1 MNAILD
7 ALVGDPQR
15 ALYAAVKILALFL
28 TAVMAFRLGGR
39 RSLAEFS
46 PVDFVTAISVGAI
59 IGRTATATDASAMT
73 GAAALVTLL
82 FVHRVVVCL
91 RLFPG
96 VAHLVD
102 PTPRVLVHDGVV
114 RRLELRRCR
123 MTGRDLDGV
132 LRRHGVTDLA
142 NVHLAVFE
150 PGGSISVI
158 TRTGHQA
165 ARREHSP
172 TEPNGPAVGEETDPD
187 P

>member
-15 ALYAAVKILALFL
+15 ALHAAVKILALFI
-28 TAVMAFRLGGR
+28 TAVVAFRLSGR
-39 RSLAEFS
+39 RSLAELS

-59 IGRTATATDASAMT
+59 IGRTATATDASGMT

-82 FVHRVVVCL
+82 LAHLVVVRL

-102 PTPRVLVHDGVV
+102 PPLRVLVHDGVV
-114 RRLELRRCR
+114 QRLELRRCC
-123 MTGRDLDGV
+123 MTSRDLDSV
-132 LRRHGVTDLA
+132 LRQHGVTDLA

-150 PGGSISVI
+150 PRGSISVI
-158 TRTGHQA
+158 TRDKAPGG
-165 ARREHSP
+165 SP
-172 TEPNGPAVGEETDPD
+172 
-187 P
+187 

>member
-15 ALYAAVKILALFL
+15 ALHAAVKILALFL
-28 TAVMAFRLGGR
+28 TAVVVFRLSGR

-73 GAAALVTLL
+73 GVAALVTLL
-82 FVHRVVVCL
+82 LAHRVVVRL

-102 PTPRVLVHDGVV
+102 PPPRVLVHDGVV
-114 RRLELRRCR
+114 QRLELRRCR
-123 MTGRDLDGV
+123 ITGPDLDGV

-150 PGGSISVI
+150 PGGSISVV
-158 TRTGHQA
+158 TRTRHQA
-165 ARREHSP
+165 ARGGPSP
-172 TEPNGPAVGEETDPD
+172 AEPDGPAGGQADV
-187 P
+187 